1 MDLILG
7 KQRTTSMGRDV
18 LDPEFETF
26 PDELQELIADYLRQG
41 GNLFASGCYVTTDLW
56 RADAPESGRDFARE
70 VLHCASDS
78 LLATRAQT
86 EALRGRIRVVA
97 PHASFSRGEYRYF
110 TTPRP
115 MPTRSKRSI
124 GCSPQARVPSR

>member
-1 MDLILG
+1 M
-7 KQRTTSMGRDV
+7 
-18 LDPEFETF
+18 
-26 PDELQELIADYLRQG
+26 
-41 GNLFASGCYVTTDLW
+41 
-56 RADAPESGRDFARE
+56 
-70 VLHCASDS
+70 LHCASDS

-115 MPTRSKRSI
+115 DAYTVETVDRLQPAGEGAFPVMRYAGGGTAAVASEGAGSGGRTFVAGFPFEALTD
-124 GCSPQARVPSR
+124 RVQRDRMMRDVLEFLTDND